1 MFLEIAASM
10 VKHLSTAQPHQV
22 LLVKLKEAM
31 ETIQLE
37 YVSSNLLYDLIS
49 DYSISKI

>member
-37 YVSSNLLYDLIS
+37 YVSNNLLYSSILDFL
-49 DYSISKI
+49 ISKI